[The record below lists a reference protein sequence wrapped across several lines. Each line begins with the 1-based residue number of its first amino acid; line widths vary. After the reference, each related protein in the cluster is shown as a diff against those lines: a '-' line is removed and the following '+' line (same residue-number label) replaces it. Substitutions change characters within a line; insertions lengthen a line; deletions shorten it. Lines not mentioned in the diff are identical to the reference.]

1 MNMSNSSSLSDR
13 VIITPSAYAK
23 AHYLYVQEI
32 GSLQSLK
39 PHISSRDQLDSFL
52 FLIVLSGKGKLTY
65 RSQTFSL
72 KQGDCAWID
81 CYLPYSH
88 ESSSSAPW
96 ELKWVHFSGQTAA
109 EFYEHFSSQ
118 NLSAVFTPEN
128 PALFNECLSALL
140 LLHKS
145 AAPLKELLSHTYL
158 TQLISY
164 CYQESAAGAKSQ
176 HDVREKLA
184 LINQYLHT
192 HFSEQLSL
200 DQLAQMFYI
209 SKYYLIREYKKNY
222 GTTPGNALIAIR
234 ISHAKELLR
243 FTTESVEKIS
253 SRCGFQDAAYFIRMF
268 KRSENMTPLE
278 YRRKW

>member
-1 MNMSNSSSLSDR
+1 MNTPNFSSLSDR

-39 PHISSRDQLDSFL
+39 PHVSSRDQLDSFL
-52 FLIVLSGKGKLTY
+52 LLTVLPGKGELTY
-65 RSQTFSL
+65 RSQTFPL

-81 CYLPYSH
+81 CHLPYSH
-88 ESSSSAPW
+88 ESSSSSPW
-96 ELKWVHFSGQTAA
+96 ELKWVHFSGLAA
-109 EFYEHFSSQ
+109 PEFYRQFSSQ
-118 NLSAVFTPEN
+118 NLPAVFTPEN

-140 LLHKS
+140 MLHKS
-145 AAPLKELLSHTYL
+145 AAPLKELMSHAYL

-176 HDVREKLA
+176 HDIREKLS
-184 LINQYLHT
+184 LVNQYLHT
-192 HFSEQLSL
+192 HFSKQLSL
-200 DQLAQMFYI
+200 AHLAQTFYI
-209 SKYYLIREYKKNY
+209 SKYHLIREYKKSY
-222 GTTPGNALIAIR
+222 GTTPGNALITIR

-243 FTTESVEKIS
+243 FTNESVEKIS
-253 SRCGFQDAAYFIRMF
+253 SLCGFQDTAYFIRMF